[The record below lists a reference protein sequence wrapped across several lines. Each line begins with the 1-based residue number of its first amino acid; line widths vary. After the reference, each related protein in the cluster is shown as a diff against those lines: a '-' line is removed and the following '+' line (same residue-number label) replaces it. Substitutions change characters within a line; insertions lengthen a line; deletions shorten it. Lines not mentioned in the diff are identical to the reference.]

1 MSSLTTTM
9 HKSIIETM
17 KIICPSCGSATSF
30 NPVLITKQGVLE
42 GESNEERTVRGKV
55 SITLIEPYQYG
66 AIQHGVLWCGAC
78 GEHIVVEKAEYAHE
92 GDWQVVYP
100 IAHKVA
106 SEEIPQPIKSEL
118 EEANLCFTIGAYR
131 ACVSMCQIALEA
143 LWRDKQVSNL
153 KELTEKGIISK
164 QLYER
169 ADEIRQWGNVAKHEL
184 VSEVVSQEDAEQ
196 LLAYLE
202 TLLDHVYVQPA
213 RLEALKQKRTE
224 IERKS
229 KQ

>member
-1 MSSLTTTM
+1 
-9 HKSIIETM
+9 M

-30 NPVLITKQGVLE
+30 NPAWVTKE
-42 GESNEERTVRGKV
+42 GILRDKSTEEYTVRGKV
-55 SITLIEPYQYG
+55 SVTLIQEPYEYSVAQYG
-66 AIQHGVLWCGAC
+66 ILYCGAC
-78 GEHIVVEKAEYAHE
+78 GKHIVVEKGEYAQE
-92 GDWQVVYP
+92 DDWQVVYP